1 MAAPALSQPIS
12 VGVVP
17 ERLAAMVLYVAEKA
31 GRFLPSDAA
40 GRARVHEWLF
50 HVATDV
56 SPTSS
61 SIYYLSNQ
69 LPERPTAAIRL
80 FEDRLARF
88 LRNIDHRLGQV
99 EFLAGALSVADL
111 TFFPNYLARRST
123 VEELGGL
130 THLRRWADQMA
141 ARPAVE
147 RMMKIG

>member
-1 MAAPALSQPIS
+1 
-12 VGVVP
+12 
-17 ERLAAMVLYVAEKA
+17 MVLYVAEKA

>member
-1 MAAPALSQPIS
+1 VAI
-12 VGVVP
+12 
-17 ERLAAMVLYVAEKA
+17 VLYVAEKA

-40 GRARVHEWLF
+40 GRSRVHEWLF

-111 TFFPNYLARRST
+111 TFFPNYLARRSM